1 MSMSNLEINDLQWRK
16 ARRSVNNG
24 ACVEVAPVS
33 RQILIR
39 DSTDRHGPVMRYSGR
54 SWCIFVRDIKTGR
67 FDPDRL

>member
-1 MSMSNLEINDLQWRK
+1 MPVSNLEISDLQWRK
-16 ARRSVNNG
+16 ASRSINNG

-39 DSTDRHGPVMRYSGR
+39 DSTDRNGPVMRYSR
-54 SWCIFVRDIKTGR
+54 LSWCIFVGDLKTGR

>member
-1 MSMSNLEINDLQWRK
+1 MSLSNLEISDLQWRK
-16 ARRSVNNG
+16 ASRSINNG

-39 DSTDRHGPVMRYSGR
+39 DSTDRNGPVMRCSRR
-54 SWCIFVRDIKTGR
+54 SWCTLVGDLKMGR